1 MEKVDFG
8 QVANSYARSREDIP
22 IALMESLQLRN
33 FIFEGK
39 KVADIGCG
47 TGALTRKIAMR
58 RADIVGVEPSENLL
72 EQAKILNKVKN
83 FMIPYLKG
91 SAENTGLL
99 DSQYDI
105 VTVMRAWHWFDRE
118 KAIREMKR
126 ILKKNGTMI
135 VIDSGFLSGA
145 PVVETTYKVLHTF
158 VDSGLKPAGSKAES
172 RQRING
178 FPVEW
183 FAEWQAAGL
192 EVRDFYKLKYS
203 VEFTKNEWVERV
215 ESISWLAGLDEARRK
230 LALNELSSSL
240 KEEESFTIP
249 HECNVCILRLAD

>member
-33 FIFEGK
+33 IIFEGK

-72 EQAKILNKVKN
+72 EQAKILNRVKN
-83 FMIPYLKG
+83 FMIPYFVG
-91 SAENTGLL
+91 AAENTGLQ
-99 DSQYDI
+99 DSQFDM

-126 ILKKNGTMI
+126 ILKGNGTMI
-135 VIDSGFLSGA
+135 VIDSGFLSGNDM
-145 PVVETTYKVLHTF
+145 VETTFEVLCKF
-158 VDSGLKPAGSKAES
+158 VDGGIKPAGSKAES

-183 FAEWQAAGL
+183 FAEWQAAGFEL
-192 EVRDFYKLKYS
+192 RDFYKLKYS
-203 VEFTKNEWVERV
+203 VHFTRDAWLERI
-215 ESISWLAGLDEARRK
+215 ESISWLAGLEDAVRK
-230 LALNELSSSL
+230 QALGELSSSITA
-240 KEEESFTIP
+240 KEPFAIP
-249 HECNVCILRLAD
+249 HECNVCILKLVD